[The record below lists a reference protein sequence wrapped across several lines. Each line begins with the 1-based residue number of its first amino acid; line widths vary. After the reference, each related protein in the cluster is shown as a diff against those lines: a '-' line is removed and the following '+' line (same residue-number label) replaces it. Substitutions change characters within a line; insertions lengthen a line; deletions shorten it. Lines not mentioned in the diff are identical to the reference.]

1 MFPRLFHSLALR
13 AVPFGFSKS
22 THNEFIVMEKISNAQ
37 RHRAEKKKTKVKD
50 WKMLQLLSDWI
61 DGIAKSSAARQLQ
74 RLGQCAGRC
83 GLLNTAKFVENAKH
97 NGKHKQTRDSGFLV
111 SLHFLRPSFTVQA
124 MYSHVTGP
132 SIRNN
137 CLTRFFSN
145 KLTNSLLILNGGV
158 LVANAKSMMCEYRRV
173 RANR

>member
-13 AVPFGFSKS
+13 AMPFGFSKS

-37 RHRAEKKKTKVKD
+37 RHRVEKKKTKVKD

-83 GLLNTAKFVENAKH
+83 GLLNTAKFVENAT
-97 NGKHKQTRDSGFLV
+97 QRET
-111 SLHFLRPSFTVQA
+111 Q
-124 MYSHVTGP
+124 
-132 SIRNN
+132 
-137 CLTRFFSN
+137 
-145 KLTNSLLILNGGV
+145 TNSRLWISGVVALSRAILHGAGDLLTCNWPLDS
-158 LVANAKSMMCEYRRV
+158 K
-173 RANR
+173 